1 MIGTIEDSRTE
12 FKIKLVEDLEE
23 TVIGFLNSK
32 DGGNIYIGVDNNGN
46 VIGLKNNLDLL
57 NKYPILM
64 VEYNKDGSKKQVEE
78 IIKSINNLGKTEE
91 ERLSIYSCI
100 FENKYEKSYDD
111 EVIGKKSSRV

>member
-1 MIGTIEDSRTE
+1 M
-12 FKIKLVEDLEE
+12 
-23 TVIGFLNSK
+23 
-32 DGGNIYIGVDNNGN
+32 
-46 VIGLKNNLDLL
+46 DLL

-111 EVIGKKSSRV
+111 EVIGKKSLRV